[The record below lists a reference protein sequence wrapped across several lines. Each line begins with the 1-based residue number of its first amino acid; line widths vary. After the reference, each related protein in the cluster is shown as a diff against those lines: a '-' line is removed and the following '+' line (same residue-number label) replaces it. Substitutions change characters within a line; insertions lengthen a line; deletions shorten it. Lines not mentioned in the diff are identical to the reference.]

1 MPELKLKVGADPEYS
16 VLWNGQKVAAN
27 EVIRKLFAGDPRLS
41 GHTLKTDGGELGC
54 DGCAETGEL
63 RPIPSLDPLVTAGNV
78 GKCLKEFLVK
88 GQAFDLTTL
97 SLWDPI
103 GGHIHLE
110 LPPEA
115 QESSIQ
121 DWHRN
126 LMSFYLPI
134 MLGEEKASVKIRFAR
149 YGKITD
155 YHGPEGSRRTL
166 EVRCPSAEWITT
178 QKLAEA
184 TLAYMGVVWHEVIH
198 NEKKL
203 PKALILKSIQQETAL
218 QDMAVNG
225 FELATDGIMKEIAK
239 AVRKFE
245 MYEPFKEQIEYVLKP
260 NKILEDKRTVNYSI
274 AEGWGFQK
282 SSRNLTKRL
291 FLSAQK
297 EAPSIDG
304 ATFDIFHND
313 DMRTGFFAEELRKK
327 VASGTKL
334 NHPYYIFG
342 LKKGIKGMLVYGD
355 GKYYQAPDYATK
367 DDIDAIYRTVGK
379 MQDKAQQYEKEKL
392 AIDFKR
398 GRVLKQSNRCV
409 LIGLPFDQREKNDLK
424 PFLEAVWQF
433 EKNNFPEIKL
443 VPKARTPGNPP
454 VQALIPQ
461 GEVGTE
467 EIQVDTRSQGSQIA
481 RERVETI
488 LNDQRVEEQAE
499 RVVAQKTQ
507 FAALIDYA
515 KTCEVRRWDGS
526 THNVVVLGTSVRGG
540 EKVLFF
546 DSYEMT
552 GQISENLEVVTPD
565 GRLLTV
571 PIGTFGIHRTEGSDA
586 SRSTSD
592 RRPNTPPNQFNVR
605 IRLLNGDS
613 MSRQIQPGEFSF
625 RPPAPDPVPV
635 EAAATPEPDI
645 LDVATEDEVSF

>member
-97 SLWDPI
+97 SLWAPI

-203 PKALILKSIQQETAL
+203 PKTLILKSIQQETAL

-245 MYEPFKEQIEYVLKP
+245 MYEPFKEQIEYILKP

-342 LKKGIKGMLVYGD
+342 LKKGIKGMLVFGD
-355 GKYYQAPDYATK
+355 EKYYQAPEYATS
-367 DDIDAIYRTVGK
+367 DDVDAIRRTVGK
-379 MQDKAQQYEKEKL
+379 MRDKAAQYEKEKL

-398 GRVLKQSNRCV
+398 GRVLKQSNRCI
-409 LIGLPFDQREKNDLK
+409 LIGVPFDQREKNDLK

-433 EKNNFPEIKL
+433 EKSNLSEIKL

-481 RERVETI
+481 REGVETI
-488 LNDQRVEEQAE
+488 LNEQRVTE
-499 RVVAQKTQ
+499 RNELTQIQKDR
-507 FAALIDYA
+507 FADLRDYA
-515 KTCEVRRWDGS
+515 RTLEVKRWDGREKQ
-526 THNVVVLGTSVRGG
+526 VVVLGKTVSDGLYV
-540 EKVLFF
+540 VLFN
-546 DSYEMT
+546 DHEMT
-552 GQISENLEVVTPD
+552 GPIAQEKEVVRPDGTIITLPQGLCGIHLIGDNEMNRVVTPLRASD
-565 GRLLTV
+565 V
-571 PIGTFGIHRTEGSDA
+571 IGTFYLRCRLIVGDYS
-586 SRSTSD
+586 
-592 RRPNTPPNQFNVR
+592 NLQ
-605 IRLLNGDS
+605 IRKAD
-613 MSRQIQPGEFSF
+613 FSF
-625 RPPAPDPVPV
+625 RAPEATPAPESAPTDS
-635 EAAATPEPDI
+635 ATP
-645 LDVATEDEVSF
+645 VNEDEVSF

>member
-97 SLWDPI
+97 SLWAPI

-245 MYEPFKEQIEYVLKP
+245 MYEPFKEQIEYILKP

-342 LKKGIKGMLVYGD
+342 LKKGIKGMLVFGD
-355 GKYYQAPDYATK
+355 EKYYQAPEYATS
-367 DDIDAIYRTVGK
+367 DDVDAIRRTVGK
-379 MQDKAQQYEKEKL
+379 MRDKAAQYEKEKL

-398 GRVLKQSNRCV
+398 GRVLKQSNRCI
-409 LIGLPFDQREKNDLK
+409 LIGVPFDQREKNDLK

-433 EKNNFPEIKL
+433 EKSNLSEIKL

-481 RERVETI
+481 REGVETI
-488 LNDQRVEEQAE
+488 LNEQRVTE
-499 RVVAQKTQ
+499 RNELTQIQKDR
-507 FAALIDYA
+507 FADLRDYVR
-515 KTCEVRRWDGS
+515 TLEVKRWDGREKQ
-526 THNVVVLGTSVRGG
+526 VVVLGKTVSDGLYV
-540 EKVLFF
+540 VLFN
-546 DSYEMT
+546 DHAMT
-552 GQISENLEVVTPD
+552 GPIAQEKEVVRPDGTIITLPQGLCGIHLIGDNEMNRVVTPLRASD
-565 GRLLTV
+565 V
-571 PIGTFGIHRTEGSDA
+571 IGTFYLRCRLIVGDFSNLQI
-586 SRSTSD
+586 
-592 RRPNTPPNQFNVR
+592 RRA
-605 IRLLNGDS
+605 D
-613 MSRQIQPGEFSF
+613 FSF
-625 RPPAPDPVPV
+625 HAPEATPAPESAPTDSETPVN
-635 EAAATPEPDI
+635 
-645 LDVATEDEVSF
+645 EDEVSF

>member
-97 SLWDPI
+97 SLWAPI

-245 MYEPFKEQIEYVLKP
+245 MYEPFKEQIEYILKP

-342 LKKGIKGMLVYGD
+342 LKKGIKGMLVFGD
-355 GKYYQAPDYATK
+355 EKYYQAPEYATS
-367 DDIDAIYRTVGK
+367 DDVDAIRRTVGK
-379 MQDKAQQYEKEKL
+379 MRDKAAQYEKEKL

-398 GRVLKQSNRCV
+398 GRVLKQTNRCI
-409 LIGLPFDQREKNDLK
+409 LIGVPFDQREKNDLK

-433 EKNNFPEIKL
+433 EKSNLSEIKL
-443 VPKARTPGNPP
+443 APKARTPGNPP

-481 RERVETI
+481 REGVETI
-488 LNDQRVEEQAE
+488 LNEQRVTE
-499 RVVAQKTQ
+499 RNELTQIQKER
-507 FAALIDYA
+507 FADLRDYA
-515 KTCEVRRWDGS
+515 RTLEVKRWDGREKQ
-526 THNVVVLGTSVRGG
+526 VVVLGKTVSDGLHV
-540 EKVLFF
+540 VLFN
-546 DSYEMT
+546 DYEMIGPI
-552 GQISENLEVVTPD
+552 GQEKEVVRPDGTIITLPQGLCGIHTIGDSEMNRVVTPLRASD
-565 GRLLTV
+565 V
-571 PIGTFGIHRTEGSDA
+571 IGTFYLRCRLIVGDFSNLQI
-586 SRSTSD
+586 
-592 RRPNTPPNQFNVR
+592 RRA
-605 IRLLNGDS
+605 D
-613 MSRQIQPGEFSF
+613 FSF
-625 RPPAPDPVPV
+625 HAPEATPAPESAPTDSETPVN
-635 EAAATPEPDI
+635 
-645 LDVATEDEVSF
+645 EDEVSF

>member
-97 SLWDPI
+97 SLWAPI

-115 QESSIQ
+115 QESNIQ

-245 MYEPFKEQIEYVLKP
+245 MYEPFKEQIEYILKP

-342 LKKGIKGMLVYGD
+342 LKKGIKGMLVFGD
-355 GKYYQAPDYATK
+355 EKYYQAPEYATS
-367 DDIDAIYRTVGK
+367 DDVDAIRRTVGK
-379 MQDKAQQYEKEKL
+379 MRDKAAQYEKEKL

-398 GRVLKQSNRCV
+398 GRVLKQSNRCI
-409 LIGLPFDQREKNDLK
+409 LIGVPFDQREKNDLK

-433 EKNNFPEIKL
+433 EKSNLSEIKL

-481 RERVETI
+481 REGVETI
-488 LNDQRVEEQAE
+488 LNEQRVTE
-499 RVVAQKTQ
+499 RNELTQIQKDR
-507 FAALIDYA
+507 FADLRDYVR
-515 KTCEVRRWDGS
+515 TLEVKRWDGREKQ
-526 THNVVVLGTSVRGG
+526 VVVLGKTGSDGLYV
-540 EKVLFF
+540 VLFN
-546 DSYEMT
+546 DHEMT
-552 GQISENLEVVTPD
+552 GPIAQEKEVVRPDGTIITLPQGLCGVHLIGDNEMNRVVTPLRASD
-565 GRLLTV
+565 V
-571 PIGTFGIHRTEGSDA
+571 IGTFYLRCRLIVGDYS
-586 SRSTSD
+586 
-592 RRPNTPPNQFNVR
+592 NLQ
-605 IRLLNGDS
+605 IRKTD
-613 MSRQIQPGEFSF
+613 FSF
-625 RPPAPDPVPV
+625 RAPEATPAPESAPTDSETPVN
-635 EAAATPEPDI
+635 
-645 LDVATEDEVSF
+645 EDEVSF

>member
-97 SLWDPI
+97 SLWAPI

-245 MYEPFKEQIEYVLKP
+245 MYEPFKEQIEYILKP

-342 LKKGIKGMLVYGD
+342 LKKGIKGMLVFGD
-355 GKYYQAPDYATK
+355 EKYYQAPEYATS
-367 DDIDAIYRTVGK
+367 DDVDAIRRTVGK
-379 MQDKAQQYEKEKL
+379 MRDKAAQYEKEKL

-398 GRVLKQSNRCV
+398 GRVLKQSNRCI
-409 LIGLPFDQREKNDLK
+409 LIGVPFDQREKNDLK

-433 EKNNFPEIKL
+433 EKSNLSEIKL

-481 RERVETI
+481 REGVETI
-488 LNDQRVEEQAE
+488 LNEQRVTE
-499 RVVAQKTQ
+499 RNELTQIQKDR
-507 FAALIDYA
+507 FADLRDYVR
-515 KTCEVRRWDGS
+515 TLEVKRWDGREKQ
-526 THNVVVLGTSVRGG
+526 VVVLGKTVSDGLYV
-540 EKVLFF
+540 VLFN
-546 DSYEMT
+546 DHEMT
-552 GQISENLEVVTPD
+552 GPIAQEKEVVRPDGTIITLPQGLCGIHTIGDSEMNRVVTPLRASD
-565 GRLLTV
+565 V
-571 PIGTFGIHRTEGSDA
+571 IGTFYLRCRLVVGDYSNLQI
-586 SRSTSD
+586 
-592 RRPNTPPNQFNVR
+592 RRA
-605 IRLLNGDS
+605 D
-613 MSRQIQPGEFSF
+613 FSF
-625 RPPAPDPVPV
+625 HAPEATPAPESAPTDSETPVN
-635 EAAATPEPDI
+635 
-645 LDVATEDEVSF
+645 EDEVSF